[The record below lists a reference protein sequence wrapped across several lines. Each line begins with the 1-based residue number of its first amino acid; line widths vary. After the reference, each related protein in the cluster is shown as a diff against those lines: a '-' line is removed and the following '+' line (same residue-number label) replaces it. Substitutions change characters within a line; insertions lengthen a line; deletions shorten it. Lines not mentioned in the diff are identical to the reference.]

1 MKTYKCEY
9 GRYIDGNLVAEK
21 IQAESHRE
29 AYEKFLANQGVFP
42 EAVVVTSG
50 FMDGG
55 TIFDDHV
62 ESAEARV
69 AEEKAHEQATAIR
82 NQTATEDAE
91 ASLSSTDILLKQQIA
106 KLEEIRVI
114 AVWFWWWFI
123 GLAIIGIV
131 LFLLLLTGALVF
143 GGR

>member
-55 TIFDDHV
+55 TIFNDHI
-62 ESAEARV
+62 EKTR
-69 AEEKAHEQATAIR
+69 EELADSQAIAIK
-82 NQTATEDAE
+82 QTATEDAE
-91 ASLSSTDILLKQQIA
+91 ASLTSTDMLLKQLIA
-106 KLEEIRVI
+106 KQDETNQWLLKIRRALISIFIII
-114 AVWFWWWFI
+114 AMWHLFGWR
-123 GLAIIGIV
+123 IIPI
-131 LFLLLLTGALVF
+131 
-143 GGR
+143 R